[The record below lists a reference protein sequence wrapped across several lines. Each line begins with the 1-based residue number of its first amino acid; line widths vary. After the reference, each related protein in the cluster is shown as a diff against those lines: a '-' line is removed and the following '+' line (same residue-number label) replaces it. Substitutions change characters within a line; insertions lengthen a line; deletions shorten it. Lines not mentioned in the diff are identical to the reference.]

1 MYVCVCVCE
10 GDRKDV
16 ALVGMIHSECNEYID
31 KSSMCEMGYIELLPF
46 HWSVSVRASP
56 LFFVSIFSTDRKP
69 SYGPSSTLTVITAF
83 HSHLQ

>member
-31 KSSMCEMGYIELLPF
+31 TSSMCEMGYIELLPF

-56 LFFVSIFSTDRKP
+56 LFFCLHILHRQEAQLWT
-69 SYGPSSTLTVITAF
+69 
-83 HSHLQ
+83 